1 MNHEAESRRLA
12 VAMGLFGVLGVL
24 SLTTLSGAIRMV
36 TLIVLGG
43 LAAKTYVA
51 HLKRK
56 QEEAEGTADEDNQK
70 D

>member
-1 MNHEAESRRLA
+1 MNHEAESKRLA
-12 VAMGLFGVLGVL
+12 VAMGLYGALGVL
-24 SLTTLSGAIRMV
+24 SLTTLEGAIRMV

-56 QEEAEGTADEDNQK
+56 QEEAGDDGDNRK